1 MSRTTVELA
10 RGLQNPPDDRGA
22 LARDGRGRQ
31 KRTRICNRAHGFRG
45 FRFTL
50 AMEGGPDMEPTQSEI
65 VQKAIAVIDWG
76 DTLQGLIALEGA
88 PSLREIPVVRSYLG
102 YCMAKERK
110 QYREGIKLCESALAK
125 EPHNA
130 AHYLN
135 LGRVYLLTRQKGK
148 ALATFR
154 KGLSSEAATDKT
166 DSAESPAERQ
176 AKQQAL
182 ILAELRHLG
191 IRRRSPFPSLPREHA
206 LNRIVGK
213 MLARLQ
219 LR

>member
-1 MSRTTVELA
+1 MRSANPTLTIVAHSRESCAARRTAHESVTARTVFGSSASLS
-10 RGLQNPPDDRGA
+10 PW
-22 LARDGRGRQ
+22 
-31 KRTRICNRAHGFRG
+31 
-45 FRFTL
+45 
-50 AMEGGPDMEPTQSEI
+50 EGGPDMEPTQSEI

-102 YCMAKERK
+102 YCMARERK
-110 QYREGIKLCESALAK
+110 QYREGIRLCESALAK

-154 KGLSSEAATDKT
+154 KGLASDAATDKT

-182 ILAELRHLG
+182 ILAELRRLG